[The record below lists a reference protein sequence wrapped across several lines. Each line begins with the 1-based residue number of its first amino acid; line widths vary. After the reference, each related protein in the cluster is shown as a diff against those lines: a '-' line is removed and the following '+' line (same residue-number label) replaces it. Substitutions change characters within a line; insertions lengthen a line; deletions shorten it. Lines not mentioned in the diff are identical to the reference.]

1 LNNLSMQRWVV
12 WILLFPVL
20 SIAQDIPVN
29 EYGLPV
35 VNSVELYQQR
45 VAQDSSRALVNLE
58 QFIPDIVLDIRYA
71 TKDNFMKQ
79 QLYPAAKTYLRLPAA
94 KALKQVQAELQK
106 QGLGLKVFD
115 AYRPYRIT
123 VKMWESYKDPTYVA
137 SPKTG
142 SRHNRGCAVDLTLID
157 LKSGNQLEMPTSY
170 DSFSEKAHHDFKN
183 LPQKVI
189 QNRALL
195 KSTMEK
201 YGFQPLSSEWWHYD
215 YSGWDRFP
223 VMDIPL
229 SKLP

>member
-1 LNNLSMQRWVV
+1 LKKLSLQLIMLV
-12 WILLFPVL
+12 LLVFPAL
-20 SIAQDIPVN
+20 SVAQEIPVN

-35 VNSVELYQQR
+35 VNSAELYQQR
-45 VAQDSSRALVNLE
+45 VAQDFSRKLVNLE
-58 QFIPDIVLDIRYA
+58 QFIPGIALDIRYA
-71 TKDNFMKQ
+71 TDDNFMKQ
-79 QLYPAAKTYLRLPAA
+79 QLYSVARAYLRLPAA
-94 KALKQVQAELQK
+94 KALKQAQDELQK
-106 QGLGLKVFD
+106 QGLGLKIFD

-123 VKMWESYKDPTYVA
+123 VNMWETYKDPTYVA

-157 LKSGNQLEMPTSY
+157 LKSGKQLEMPTPY
-170 DSFSEKAHHDFKN
+170 DSFSEKAHHDYTD
-183 LPQKVI
+183 LPENVL

-195 KSTMEK
+195 KATMEK
-201 YGFQPLSSEWWHYD
+201 HGFQPLSSEWWHYD